1 MKNNELEVLN
11 LLNKYELQLG
21 IFDSEGSKKININI
35 IDIDNIEKEIKMSV
49 KDIMFFTEY
58 GTIKL
63 PGYRILEKSLFYINN
78 IFTND
83 ISKLTDKILENLVSE
98 QTLEKELK
106 DIEVK
111 LENLI
116 KNYINSLLNDYLR
129 INKILNRLY
138 SSSFFFFVVKNAS
151 EIVAIKVTKSS
162 NST

>member
-1 MKNNELEVLN
+1 
-11 LLNKYELQLG
+11 
-21 IFDSEGSKKININI
+21 
-35 IDIDNIEKEIKMSV
+35 
-49 KDIMFFTEY
+49 MFFTEY

-106 DIEVK
+106 NIEVK

-129 INKILNRLY
+129 INKILN
-138 SSSFFFFVVKNAS
+138 VK
-151 EIVAIKVTKSS
+151 EPKYIYIFDIKELNKYIKCKIIKKD
-162 NST
+162 

>member
-129 INKILNRLY
+129 INKILN
-138 SSSFFFFVVKNAS
+138 VK
-151 EIVAIKVTKSS
+151 EPKYTYIFDIKELNKYIKCKIIKKD
-162 NST
+162 

>member
-1 MKNNELEVLN
+1 MNNKELEVLN

-35 IDIDNIEKEIKMSV
+35 IDIDNIEKEIKISV

-83 ISKLTDKILENLVSE
+83 ISKLIDKILENLISL

-106 DIEVK
+106 NIEVK

-116 KNYINSLLNDYLR
+116 KNYINSLLNNYLK
-129 INKILNRLY
+129 INKILNFEEPKYTYIFDIKELNKY
-138 SSSFFFFVVKNAS
+138 IKCKIVK
-151 EIVAIKVTKSS
+151 KD
-162 NST
+162 

>member
-116 KNYINSLLNDYLR
+116 KNYINSLLNDYLK
-129 INKILNRLY
+129 INKILN
-138 SSSFFFFVVKNAS
+138 VK
-151 EIVAIKVTKSS
+151 EPKYTYIFDIKELNKYIKCKIIKKD
-162 NST
+162 

>member
-1 MKNNELEVLN
+1 MNNKELEVLN

-83 ISKLTDKILENLVSE
+83 ISKLIDKILENLISL

-106 DIEVK
+106 NIEVK

-116 KNYINSLLNDYLR
+116 KNYINSLLNNYLK
-129 INKILNRLY
+129 INKILNFEEPKYTYIFDIKELNKY
-138 SSSFFFFVVKNAS
+138 IKCKIVK
-151 EIVAIKVTKSS
+151 KD
-162 NST
+162 